1 MVIAGNPNDAH
12 GVARVT
18 MGKISEVTNWS
29 QTAFQIGSMLSKLL
43 IWLVTR
49 AGLEPTTL

>member
-1 MVIAGNPNDAH
+1 MVIA
-12 GVARVT
+12 VTRIT

-29 QTAFQIGSMLSKLL
+29 QTAFQVGLMLSKLL
-43 IWLVTR
+43 IVLVTR

>member
-18 MGKISEVTNWS
+18 MGKISEVTN
-29 QTAFQIGSMLSKLL
+29 GLSNRLDAL
-43 IWLVTR
+43 
-49 AGLEPTTL
+49 